1 MIACENRAVSIS
13 AAAGLLAL
21 AVACGA
27 PRAQESRSDPTLAR
41 TRADVARLVSFGT
54 RHTSSET
61 ASETRGIGAAR
72 RWLAEEFARIS
83 QEHHGGALKVESFS
97 FQLPASERLPAGGE
111 VVNVAG
117 ILTGSDP
124 KRLVAV
130 SGHYDSR
137 ASDPLDARSDAPG
150 ANDDASGVAAVLE
163 AARLCAGL
171 TPRATVVF
179 LAVAGEEQGLL
190 GSRAQAE
197 AWKAAGFEVEAFVTN
212 DIVGGAT
219 ATDGRRDARRIRLFS
234 EGVPSAGPKVAGS
247 DNDAPSRQLARAI
260 RGIAAGVDAGSRLDV
275 ELILRQD
282 RYLRGGDHKPFNDI
296 GVAAVRLTEGIENY
310 TQQHQDVRVEN
321 GVQFGDLERFVDF
334 EYVARVAHL
343 NAAIVRALGAAP
355 RPPATV
361 NMDTT
366 ELSSDTR
373 LFWSSSPDAVR
384 YEVVMRPTHAADWTS
399 VRDAGNVTE
408 MLLPAIS
415 KDDWL
420 FGVRA
425 IGASGD
431 ASIPVYPR
439 PWKRP

>member
-1 MIACENRAVSIS
+1 MIAFETRAVSTL
-13 AAAGLLAL
+13 AAAGLFVVAC
-21 AVACGA
+21 ACGA
-27 PRAQESRSDPTLAR
+27 LRSADGRSDSTVERA
-41 TRADVARLVSFGT
+41 RADVARLVSFGT

-61 ASETRGIGAAR
+61 ASDTRGIGAAR
-72 RWLAEEFARIS
+72 RWLAAEFQRIS
-83 QEHHGGALKVESFS
+83 DTHHGGALKVESFS
-97 FQLPASERLPAGGE
+97 FQLPPSDRLRGGGE

-117 ILTGSDP
+117 ILPGSDP
-124 KRLVAV
+124 TRLVVV

-171 TPRATVVF
+171 RPRATVVF

-197 AWKAAGFEVEAFVTN
+197 AWKAAGLEVEAFVTN

-219 ATDGRRDARRIRLFS
+219 AADGRRDPRRIRLFS
-234 EGVPSAGPKVAGS
+234 EGVATAGPKAAGS

-260 RGIAAGVDAGSRLDV
+260 RGIAASVDTDARLDV

-310 TQQHQDVRVEN
+310 AQQHQDVRVEN
-321 GVQFGDLERFVDF
+321 GVQYGDLERFVDF

-343 NAAIVRALGAAP
+343 NAAIVRSLGSAP
-355 RPPATV
+355 RPPTAV
-361 NMDTT
+361 QMDTS
-366 ELSSDTR
+366 ELSADTR
-373 LFWSSSPDAVR
+373 LFWSQSPGAIR

-399 VRDAGNVTE
+399 VRDAGAATE
-408 MLLPAIS
+408 LLLPAIS

-425 IGASGD
+425 IGAGGD